1 VTVDALL
8 VAAVMQPRREVAVV
22 EDEVLRGRIK
32 SLMPKAHDDLA
43 AMVAFKSVH
52 DAAQFPPSECDG
64 MVEWLLDTFRELGF
78 ADVRAYETADG
89 SKAVCGERKGP
100 PGAPTVLLYF
110 HHDVQPP
117 LDDAAWNTPIWELT
131 ERDGRWYGRGAADC
145 KGNIATHLTA
155 LRALGDDL
163 PVTVRIVGEGSE
175 EQGTGGLEAF
185 VPANADL
192 LRADAILVCDAG
204 NFAVGVPAVTS
215 TLRGLANVVVDVDT
229 MAGPMHS
236 GMFGGAAPDALA
248 ALIHMLSTL
257 RDAQGDSTVRGLES
271 TQVWPG
277 ADYPPDQF
285 RVDASVLDGVRLLG
299 TGRVADMVWA
309 RPAVTVLGIDCPPV
323 VGSSAAIQPHARARI
338 NLRVPPGMDA
348 RTAQDALIAHLEQA
362 APWGARVRVEREAD
376 GEPFRG
382 STSGPAYDT
391 LTGAMQLAYGRPAL
405 VEGQGGSIPLCN
417 VFQDTFPDAEIMLI
431 GVEEPRCLIHAP
443 NESVD
448 PSEIEHMALV
458 EALFLK
464 NYATNQR

>member
-1 VTVDALL
+1 MVD
-8 VAAVMQPRREVAVV
+8 
-22 EDEVLRGRIK
+22 DEVLRGRIK
-32 SLMPKAHDDLA
+32 SLMPRAKDDLA

-52 DAAQFPPSECDG
+52 DAAQFPVSECDG
-64 MVEWLLDTFRELGF
+64 MVDWLLGTFRELGF
-78 ADVRAYETADG
+78 ADVAAYETPDG
-89 SKAVCGERKGP
+89 SKAVCGEIKGP
-100 PGAPTVLLYF
+100 EGAPTVLLYF

-117 LDDAAWNTPIWELT
+117 LDDAAWNTPVWELT
-131 ERDGRWYGRGAADC
+131 EVDGRWYGRGAADC
-145 KGNIATHLTA
+145 KGNIVTHLTA
-155 LRALGDDL
+155 LRALGDKL
-163 PVTVRIVGEGSE
+163 PVTVKIVGEGSE

-185 VPANADL
+185 VPTHADL

-215 TLRGLANVVVDVDT
+215 TLRGLANVVVSVDT

-248 ALIHMLSTL
+248 ALVHMLSTL
-257 RDAQGDSTVRGLES
+257 RDEEGNTTINGLDT

-285 RVDASVLDGVRLLG
+285 REDASVLSGVSLLG
-299 TGRVADMVWA
+299 NARVADMVWA

-348 RTAQDALIAHLEQA
+348 KQAQEALIEHLKQA
-362 APWGARVRVEREAD
+362 APWGAKVTVEREAD
-376 GEPFRG
+376 GEPFSG

-391 LTGAMQLAYGRPAL
+391 LTSAMHDSYGRQAL

-464 NYATNQR
+464 NYAGNRR

>member
-1 VTVDALL
+1 
-8 VAAVMQPRREVAVV
+8 
-22 EDEVLRGRIK
+22 
-32 SLMPKAHDDLA
+32 
-43 AMVAFKSVH
+43 
-52 DAAQFPPSECDG
+52 
-64 MVEWLLDTFRELGF
+64 
-78 ADVRAYETADG
+78 
-89 SKAVCGERKGP
+89 
-100 PGAPTVLLYF
+100 
-110 HHDVQPP
+110 
-117 LDDAAWNTPIWELT
+117 
-131 ERDGRWYGRGAADC
+131 
-145 KGNIATHLTA
+145 
-155 LRALGDDL
+155 
-163 PVTVRIVGEGSE
+163 
-175 EQGTGGLEAF
+175 
-185 VPANADL
+185 
-192 LRADAILVCDAG
+192 VCDAG

-215 TLRGLANVVVDVDT
+215 TLRGLANVVVSVDT

-257 RDAQGDSTVRGLES
+257 RDEQGNTTINGLDA

-285 RVDASVLDGVRLLG
+285 REDASVLNGVSLLG
-299 TGRVADMVWA
+299 DARVADMVWA

-348 RTAQDALIAHLEQA
+348 KQAQEALIQHLEQA
-362 APWGARVRVEREAD
+362 APWGAKVTIEREAD
-376 GEPFRG
+376 GEPFSG

-391 LTGAMQLAYGRPAL
+391 LTSAMHDAYGRQAL

-464 NYATNQR
+464 NYAGKRR